1 MKYNTQKVNECA
13 AWVREHGLMDY
24 GGATLRDFCGAM
36 GVDDMTYYSWMRKPE
51 FSEAIKEAREAFRS
65 GLQSRVENSLARL
78 ALGYDWVQV
87 TKKYIG
93 GKDGRRLE
101 RERTERTMHVSPNV
115 GAAIFLLCNLD
126 PVRWKN
132 RQVQDVQ
139 HTGMSINIETSPEG
153 KECIERILAGES
165 D

>member
-1 MKYNTQKVNECA
+1 
-13 AWVREHGLMDY
+13 
-24 GGATLRDFCGAM
+24 
-36 GVDDMTYYSWMRKPE
+36 
-51 FSEAIKEAREAFRS
+51 
-65 GLQSRVENSLARL
+65 
-78 ALGYDWVQV
+78 
-87 TKKYIG
+87 
-93 GKDGRRLE
+93 
-101 RERTERTMHVSPNV
+101 MHVSPNV

-153 KECIERILAGES
+153 KECIERILAGEG